1 MAASRDFPLQG
12 LTLSVRFND
21 HLAIE
26 CPPQCSLKVLAGRAW
41 VTVDGAW
48 RDLIAEPLD
57 TIALAADTRTNVS
70 ALYDVATVM
79 VVVPG
84 HFHDAAFALREEGGV
99 RVLSVTTG
107 RSPARDL
114 ARQLGAKAAGI
125 AGRLLLAGTNK
136 RNKSAHTPTHA

>member
-1 MAASRDFPLQG
+1 MASCADFPLQG
-12 LTLSVRFND
+12 LTLSVRFNH

-26 CPPQCSLKVLAGRAW
+26 CPAQCSLKVLSGRAW

-57 TIALAADTRTNVS
+57 TIPLAPDTRTNVS
-70 ALYDVATVM
+70 ALYGVATVM

-84 HFHDAAFALREEGGV
+84 HFHDAAFALREAGGI

-107 RSPARDL
+107 RSPMRDL
-114 ARQLGAKAAGI
+114 ARQLAAKAAGI
-125 AGRLLLAGTNK
+125 AGRWFLADTNK
-136 RNKSAHTPTHA
+136 RNKSAHRPTHA